1 MLPLFMLI
9 AYLTALAFGL
19 WLSALNVRYR
29 DVGYTLPFLIQ
40 IWMYASPIV
49 YPLSIVPEKWR
60 QLYSLNPM
68 VGVIESFRWALL
80 GNEKPGFHYYCGKRK
95 CCIVVI
101 DDWDCF
107 FQENGTNFCGCD
119 VMSEFSLYKLNVFP
133 KDTGYHQQNISS
145 RYLKRPDYGWS

>member
-1 MLPLFMLI
+1 YGMVATWWIFMLPLFMLI
-9 AYLTALAFGL
+9 AFLTALAFGL

-68 VGVIESFRWALL
+68 VSVIEGFRWAML
-80 GNEKPGFHYYCGKRK
+80 GNKSPDFTIIAVSTSSVLLLLMAG
-95 CCIVVI
+95 IV
-101 DDWDCF
+101 F
-107 FQENGTNFCGCD
+107 FRRMERTFAD
-119 VMSEFSLYKLNVFP
+119 VM
-133 KDTGYHQQNISS
+133 
-145 RYLKRPDYGWS
+145 